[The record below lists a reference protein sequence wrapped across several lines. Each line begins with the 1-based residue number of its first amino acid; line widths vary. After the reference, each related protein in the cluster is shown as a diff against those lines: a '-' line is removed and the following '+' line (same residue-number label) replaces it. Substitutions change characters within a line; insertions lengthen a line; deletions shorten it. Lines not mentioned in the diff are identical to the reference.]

1 MRLRR
6 LDLVRYGK
14 FTDKTID
21 FGQRPQQGPD
31 LHIVFGLNEAGKSTA
46 LSGYL
51 DLLFGIEERSR
62 YNFLHEYGAMRVGGV
77 LELSGEEQVFAR
89 TKQRNNSLF
98 NEVGQ
103 PVGEVAL
110 SAHLAGLSRDAYTTM
125 FSLDDET
132 LEAGGRAILE
142 SRGDLGKLLFTASA
156 GLGHASDT
164 LSALE
169 TDADKIHRRQA
180 QNTEIAL
187 LKKRLAELKAARDA
201 IDTLAST
208 YESLESERSN
218 AKEQY
223 DRSVSER
230 AALTGRL
237 GIISRLLRAFPILRE
252 IELKKAQLA
261 ELPDL
266 VAPALKWTGCVAE
279 MIEDDASLRTRQS
292 AIADELERVHGRI
305 GSIELDEQ
313 ILAVS
318 ERVRAMADAKAR
330 YISAGL
336 DLPARKTELQIL
348 DNAVASCLSAL
359 GRSFETDPEKLLV
372 PAATVGALRN
382 LLEQRSG
389 VMTSLRVARDEASAS
404 FDALQAARERIGEE
418 PAVPAPARA
427 RVMASLSKARESGHL
442 REIRAAREIEDENA
456 ALWEAALRRLLPW
469 TGDAP
474 SLSGTSVPSTSQV
487 SAWKGRSAEL
497 TKAKAVLAT
506 RIAEHEDLKAL
517 LSSRLEAFRSSAD
530 VPDDETAAAIRRDRD
545 EAWKR
550 HRGELVGET
559 ADQFALAL
567 ARDDAAGVG
576 RLTNAHVLA
585 EMRAARQRL
594 AETEAVL
601 TRAHGAIDAN
611 RYDGEAMVAEVVAA
625 ARDLLALKPEV
636 PAERLIELIEE
647 RTAARKDALEAWAKI
662 DLARKRAE
670 RANDDGAATLLGL
683 AGALESVGIAP
694 NAGDSLETAIAIAE
708 QFLARQTRLDAERAE
723 AFRTVN
729 AKEEELATRRRAVE
743 LAERHEQDWLHAV
756 AETVRGTWLEG
767 SVSIPGLGSVLD
779 QLGLLSKSLQDREA
793 LQLRVDKM
801 QADRANFIVEVANAA
816 IEVNHTVDDDDP
828 AQLVVALQQRLELAD
843 RARENKASLV
853 IELERLKNI
862 KESLEQEAVAH
873 EQKKSE
879 VLEIFAVETLAEV
892 IERDEQLRERDRLGG
907 QMIELEQKLC
917 IELAVENTSQAL
929 AALDSLAPHFLE
941 VEKAEIERR
950 LADFDVLIEAQL
962 VRLTRAADR
971 LETIGG
977 DSAVA
982 RIDAERR
989 TILLDIEE
997 KAVRFIE
1004 LKLGI
1009 MAAANALRLYRER
1022 HRSSMMARASDAF
1035 ALMTKGQYSGLTT
1048 QPVKGGEVL
1057 IAMQRD
1063 GQSKVADALSKGA
1076 RFQLYLALRLAGYY
1090 EFAQVRSSVPFIA
1103 DDIMETFDHVR
1114 SEEVFRLFGEMARTG
1129 QVIYLTHHHHLCEIA
1144 REVVPGVRIHE
1155 LAS

>member
-21 FGQRPQQGPD
+21 FGQRPEQGPD

-89 TKQRNNSLF
+89 TKQRNNSLI

-103 PVGEVAL
+103 PVSEVAL

-132 LEAGGRAILE
+132 LEAGGQAILE

-156 GLGHASDT
+156 GLGRASDT
-164 LSALE
+164 LTALE
-169 TDADKIHRRQA
+169 AEADGLHRRQA

-208 YESLESERSN
+208 YEGLESERSD

-223 DRSVSER
+223 DHSVSER

-237 GIISRLLRAFPILRE
+237 ETISRYLRALPMLNE
-252 IELKKAQLA
+252 IERKKARLA
-261 ELPDL
+261 ELPD
-266 VAPALKWTGCVAE
+266 VVTAGLKWTGSVAA
-279 MIEDDASLRTRQS
+279 MIDDDASLRTRQF
-292 AIADELERVHGRI
+292 AIADELERVHGGV
-305 GSIELDEQ
+305 GSIDLDEQ

-359 GRSFETDPEKLLV
+359 GRSLETAPEQLLV
-372 PAATVGALRN
+372 PAAIVGALRN

-389 VMTSLRVARDEASAS
+389 VMASLRVARDEAAAS
-404 FDALQAARERIGEE
+404 FDALQAARERVGEE

-442 REIRAAREIEDENA
+442 REIRAARESEDENA
-456 ALWEAALRRLLPW
+456 ALWEAALRRLHPW
-469 TGDAP
+469 AGDAR
-474 SLSGTSVPSTSQV
+474 SLSGISVPSASQV
-487 SAWKGRSAEL
+487 SAWKGRSAQL
-497 TKAKAVLAT
+497 AKAKAVLST
-506 RIAEHEDLKAL
+506 RIAEHEDVKAL
-517 LSSRLEAFRSSAD
+517 LSSRVAAFRSSVD

-545 EAWKR
+545 EAWQR

-559 ADQFALAL
+559 ADQFAVAL

-576 RLTNAHVLA
+576 RLANAHGLA
-585 EMRAARQRL
+585 ETRAARRSL

-601 TRAHGAIDAN
+601 TRAHAAIDVN
-611 RYDGEAMVAEVVAA
+611 RLEHEALVTEMLASAS
-625 ARDLLALKPEV
+625 DLLTHR
-636 PAERLIELIEE
+636 AEASTARLIELIEDLA
-647 RTAARKDALEAWAKI
+647 AARKDALDAWARI
-662 DLARKRAE
+662 DIARKKAE
-670 RANDDGAATLLGL
+670 RASDDGAVVLLAL
-683 AGALESVGIAP
+683 AGALESVGIAT
-694 NAGDSLETAIAIAE
+694 NAGDSLDTAIAVAE
-708 QFLARQTRLDAERAE
+708 QFLARQTRMDAERAE
-723 AFRTVN
+723 AFRTVA
-729 AKEEELATRRRAVE
+729 AKEDDLATRRRAVE
-743 LAERHEQDWLHAV
+743 LAERHEQEWLHAV
-756 AETVRGTWLEG
+756 TETLKGTWLESG
-767 SVSIPGLGSVLD
+767 VSIPGLGSVLD
-779 QLGLLSKSLQDREA
+779 QLAVLSKSLQDRQA
-793 LQLRVDKM
+793 LQLRIDKM
-801 QADRANFIVEVANAA
+801 EADRANFIVEVADAA
-816 IEVNHTVDDDDP
+816 VEVNQAVDDDP

-843 RARENKASLV
+843 RARENKANLV
-853 IELERLKNI
+853 AELERLKGT
-862 KESLEQEAVAH
+862 KDRLEQEAAAH
-873 EQKKSE
+873 ERQKSE
-879 VLEIFAVETLAEV
+879 VLEIFAVKTLAEV
-892 IERDEQLRERDRLGG
+892 IERDEQLRDRDRLHLAVT
-907 QMIELEQKLC
+907 ELEEKLC
-917 IELAVENTSQAL
+917 IELAVESTSQAL
-929 AALDSLAPHFLE
+929 AALDGLE
-941 VEKAEIERR
+941 QDLLGVEKAEIDRR
-950 LADFDVLIEAQL
+950 LSDLDDVIEAQL

-971 LETIGG
+971 LDAIGG
-977 DSAVA
+977 DSSVA

-997 KAVRFIE
+997 KAARFIE
-1004 LKLGI
+1004 LKLGV
-1009 MAAANALRLYRER
+1009 MAAANALRLYRDR
-1022 HRSSMMARASDAF
+1022 HRSTMMARASDAF
-1035 ALMTKGQYSGLTT
+1035 ALMTRGHYSSLTT

-1057 IAMQRD
+1057 IALQRD

-1090 EFAQVRSSVPFIA
+1090 EFAQLRPSVPFIA

-1114 SEEVFRLFGEMARTG
+1114 SEEVFRLFGEMAKTG
-1129 QVIYLTHHHHLCEIA
+1129 QVIYLTHHQHLCEIA
-1144 REVVPGVRIHE
+1144 REVVPGVKIHE

>member
-21 FGQRPQQGPD
+21 FGQRPEQGPD

-89 TKQRNNSLF
+89 TKQRNNSLI

-103 PVGEVAL
+103 PVSEVGL

-156 GLGHASDT
+156 GLGRAGDT

-169 TDADKIHRRQA
+169 AEADRLHRRQA

-208 YESLESERSN
+208 YESLESERSD

-237 GIISRLLRAFPILRE
+237 ETISRYLRALPMLNE
-252 IELKKAQLA
+252 IERKKARLA
-261 ELPDL
+261 ELPD
-266 VAPALKWTGCVAE
+266 VATAARTWTGSVAE
-279 MIEDDASLRTRQS
+279 MIDDDASLRTRQS
-292 AIADELERVHGRI
+292 AIADELERVHGGV
-305 GSIELDEQ
+305 GSIDLDEQ
-313 ILAVS
+313 ILGVS

-359 GRSFETDPEKLLV
+359 GRSFETAPEKLLV
-372 PAATVGALRN
+372 PAAIVGALRN

-389 VMTSLRVARDEASAS
+389 VMTSLRVARDEAAAS
-404 FDALQAARERIGEE
+404 FDALQIARERVGDE

-427 RVMASLSKARESGHL
+427 RVTASLSKARESGHH
-442 REIRAAREIEDENA
+442 REIRAARESEDENA
-456 ALWEAALRRLLPW
+456 ALWEAALRRLHPW
-469 TGDAP
+469 TGDAR
-474 SLSGTSVPSTSQV
+474 SLSGISVPSASQV
-487 SAWKGRSAEL
+487 SAWKGRLAEL
-497 TKAKAVLAT
+497 AKAKAVLAT
-506 RIAEHEDLKAL
+506 RIAEHEDTQAL
-517 LSSRLEAFRSSAD
+517 LSSRLEALRSSVD

-545 EAWKR
+545 DAWQK

-559 ADQFALAL
+559 ADQFAVAL

-576 RLTNAHVLA
+576 RLANAHGLA
-585 EMRAARQRL
+585 ETRAARRSL
-594 AETEAVL
+594 AETDAVL
-601 TRAHGAIDAN
+601 TRARAAIDVN
-611 RYDGEAMVAEVVAA
+611 RLENEALVTEMLAAASDLFTHRAEVST
-625 ARDLLALKPEV
+625 
-636 PAERLIELIEE
+636 ERLIELIEE
-647 RTAARKDALEAWAKI
+647 LSAARKDALDAWAKI
-662 DLARKRAE
+662 EIARKKAE
-670 RANDDGAATLLGL
+670 RATGDGAVILLAL

-694 NAGDSLETAIAIAE
+694 NAGDSLETAIAVAD
-708 QFLARQTRLDAERAE
+708 QFLARQTRMDAERAE
-723 AFRTVN
+723 AFRTVT
-729 AKEEELATRRRAVE
+729 AKEEDLATRRRAVE
-743 LAERHEQDWLHAV
+743 LAERHEQEWLHAV
-756 AETVRGTWLEG
+756 AETLRGTWLESG
-767 SVSIPGLGSVLD
+767 VSIPGLGSVLD
-779 QLGLLSKSLQDREA
+779 QLAILSKSHQDRQA
-793 LQLRVDKM
+793 LQLRIDKM
-801 QADRANFIVEVANAA
+801 EADRANFIVEVADAA
-816 IEVNHTVDDDDP
+816 VEVNQAVDDDP

-843 RARENKASLV
+843 RARENKANLV
-853 IELERLKNI
+853 AELEGLKST
-862 KESLEQEAVAH
+862 KDRLEQEAAAH
-873 EQKKSE
+873 ERQKSE

-892 IERDEQLRERDRLGG
+892 IERDEQLRDRDRL
-907 QMIELEQKLC
+907 QHAVTELEEKLYV
-917 IELAVENTSQAL
+917 ELSVESTSQAL
-929 AALDSLAPHFLE
+929 ADLDGLDAELLG
-941 VEKAEIERR
+941 VEKAEIDRR
-950 LADFDVLIEAQL
+950 LSDLDDVIEAQL

-971 LETIGG
+971 LDAIGG

-1004 LKLGI
+1004 LKLGV
-1009 MAAANALRLYRER
+1009 MAAANALRLYRDR
-1022 HRSSMMARASDAF
+1022 HRSTMMARASDAF
-1035 ALMTKGQYSGLTT
+1035 ALMTRGQYTGLTT

-1057 IAMQRD
+1057 IALQRD

-1090 EFAQVRSSVPFIA
+1090 EFAQLRPSVPFIA

-1114 SEEVFRLFGEMARTG
+1114 SEEVFRLFGEMAKTG
-1129 QVIYLTHHHHLCEIA
+1129 QVIYLTHHQHLCEIA